1 MCILSAGDAEKE
13 LRLPISPGC
22 DRNTVKKPDSQIG
35 FLKFVI
41 RPTYLLLGEILP
53 RVKEEV
59 MPNIDKQIE
68 YWVQEKART
77 SLPHHVRNVIRMSN
91 VFSHNIGD
99 ECCIEDSQRDESCAG
114 EVNDSGSTAVGDESG
129 GNCS

>member
-1 MCILSAGDAEKE
+1 MCFLSAGDAEKE
-13 LRLPISPGC
+13 LGLPISPGC

-59 MPNIDKQIE
+59 MPIIDKQIE
-68 YWVQEKART
+68 YWVQEKARI
-77 SLPHHVRNVIRMSN
+77 SLPHHVRNVIRMSK
-91 VFSHNIGD
+91 VFSPNIGEEFSID
-99 ECCIEDSQRDESCAG
+99 DSQRDESCAG
-114 EVNDSGSTAVGDESG
+114 KVNDSGSTDVGDESV
-129 GNCS
+129 GNSS